1 MTRPGPAFATDLC
14 PCTGDAAALP
24 TGPAPLS
31 RRHALAALAA
41 AGLTA
46 GGMGRAQA
54 RPAAPGETV
63 RWPDVALLDGSPW
76 GAERARGK
84 AVVVVFWS
92 TTCPFCLRHNAHI
105 EKLRRAAIGRPLEIL
120 TVARDKDPAAV
131 RAYLERHGY
140 GFAVT
145 MAQQPMSAALY
156 ERRVIPV
163 TVLVDRQGRLKQ
175 AIPGEMFEEDV
186 LQFLQEL

>member
-1 MTRPGPAFATDLC
+1 VNRTACLDRRR
-14 PCTGDAAALP
+14 AL
-24 TGPAPLS
+24 S
-31 RRHALAALAA
+31 ALAATAMGTMG
-41 AGLTA
+41 AGKV
-46 GGMGRAQA
+46 QA
-54 RPAAPGETV
+54 RPASAGELV
-63 RWPDVALLDGSPW
+63 RWPEVALLDGSTW
-76 GAERARGK
+76 SAERARGK
-84 AVVVVFWS
+84 TTVVVFWS

-105 EKLRRAAIGRPLEIL
+105 EKLRRAAGGRPLEIV

-145 MAQQPMSAALY
+145 LAQGPMSAALY

-163 TVLVDRQGRLKQ
+163 TVIVDRQGRLKQ

-186 LQFLQEL
+186 LQILQDL